1 MKVEIRRPAGDLS
14 KDLQMICIGAPKFT
28 PYGKL
33 LQEVAKALNLPI
45 VEEGELKW
53 RLPACDARPH
63 RTICLEEQE
72 DVMDMVGMGEVDFDI
87 VVVVSLAEAE
97 NAEKVYRKDED
108 LLKRLL

>member
-1 MKVEIRRPAGDLS
+1 MKVETRRPAVDLP
-14 KDLQMICIGAPKFT
+14 KDLHTDCIGAPKFT

-33 LQEVAKALNLPI
+33 IQEVAKALNLPT

-53 RLPACDARPH
+53 RLPAWDARPH
-63 RTICLEEQE
+63 GTICSEEQE

-87 VVVVSLAEAE
+87 VVVVSLAEVE
-97 NAEKVYRKDED
+97 NAEKVDKKEED